1 MFGNLLLSVEIFIF
15 VFCALIV
22 VKNIYKLISAMSLRE
37 KYETTKY
44 QTCVLG
50 LSLSYIIT
58 ALIMGF

>member
-1 MFGNLLLSVEIFIF
+1 MFRNLLLSCEIF
-15 VFCALIV
+15 VFIFCILIV
-22 VKNIYKLISAMSLRE
+22 IKNIYKLISAISLRE

>member
-1 MFGNLLLSVEIFIF
+1 MLENILLSGEIFIF
-15 VFCALIV
+15 VFCILIV
-22 VKNIYKLISAMSLRE
+22 IKNIYNLISAISLRV

-44 QTCVLG
+44 KVCSFG